1 MIRYELVPDKMQAHT
16 WRVEGMDYDAA
27 GVLTGDHQSIAVF
40 SGDGAE
46 GRAHEYFDWL
56 HEGRVDERCAYHS
69 EWGDHERCIR
79 KPHDDDDHWFTT
91 PQTGGLRDE
100 IVDQG

>member
-1 MIRYELVPDKMQAHT
+1 MIRYELVPDKVQARA
-16 WRVEGMDYDAA
+16 WRVEGMEYDEA

-46 GRAHEYFDWL
+46 GRAHEYFDFL
-56 HEGRVDERCAYHS
+56 HEGRVEERCAYHS

-91 PQTGGLRDE
+91 PQTGGPRDE